1 MKNGQKYAKEINR
14 MVNQEYFECSLWSI
28 RNGKIASEDCRHI
41 PESFDPVSGRDEFCK
56 KCLCES
62 LEWLN
67 KEYNDPIITNDEK
80 DIIKPMID
88 TILKFGC
95 TVIDIRKIDIGNCD
109 SFISIR
115 YENHVTRTNDALSSP
130 IIDNDKFKGMKLNR
144 KYTLEELGITCQTQK
159 DS

>member
-28 RNGKIASEDCRHI
+28 RNGKRASEDCRHI

-67 KEYNDPIITNDEK
+67 HEYKEPILDDVEREYLSAVIKPFRKKISYIRKSKDPRKGKNYIKIEFCDGDSMFFPNLSNDE
-80 DIIKPMID
+80 M
-88 TILKFGC
+88 
-95 TVIDIRKIDIGNCD
+95 
-109 SFISIR
+109 
-115 YENHVTRTNDALSSP
+115 Y
-130 IIDNDKFKGMKLNR
+130 KGMKLDR
-144 KYTLEELGITCQTQK
+144 KYTLEELGL
-159 DS
+159 

>member
-28 RNGKIASEDCRHI
+28 RNGKRASEDCRHI

-67 KEYNDPIITNDEK
+67 QEYKEPILDDVEKEYLSAV
-80 DIIKPMID
+80 IKPFRNKVNHIVKR
-88 TILKFGC
+88 TS
-95 TVIDIRKIDIGNCD
+95 TQEEQYIRIVLCNLERIN
-109 SFISIR
+109 FP
-115 YENHVTRTNDALSSP
+115 NFNTNTGMY
-130 IIDNDKFKGMKLNR
+130 KGMEADKL
-144 KYTLEELGITCQTQK
+144 YSLEELGL
-159 DS
+159 